1 MGCLYDEMV
10 VAPPDNGNV
19 EVMPS
24 GVVVELILVL
34 CFTFSLINVNLVVLF
49 YLLFSSFSFFVTSY
63 LSLLSWFSR

>member
-24 GVVVELILVL
+24 GVVVELILL
-34 CFTFSLINVNLVVLF
+34 LYFTFSSINANLVIFVLF
-49 YLLFSSFSFFVTSY
+49 TFLIF
-63 LSLLSWFSR
+63 